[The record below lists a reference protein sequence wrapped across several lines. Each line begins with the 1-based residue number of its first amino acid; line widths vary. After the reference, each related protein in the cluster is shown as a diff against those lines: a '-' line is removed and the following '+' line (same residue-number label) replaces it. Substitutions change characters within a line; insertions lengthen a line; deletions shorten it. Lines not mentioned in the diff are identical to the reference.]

1 MKMCVVLSTL
11 FHITETKSVTLRDS
25 FLVSLP
31 PEADTS
37 LSEPL
42 YNFVSDCEQPEER
55 EEDAAILNDK
65 LSNIK

>member
-1 MKMCVVLSTL
+1 MKICVVLSTP
-11 FHITETKSVTLRDS
+11 FHITETKSFTLRDS

-42 YNFVSDCEQPEER
+42 YNFVSDCFKPEEK
-55 EEDAAILNDK
+55 EEVAAILNNE
-65 LSNIK
+65 LLNIK